1 MLNLGSDSSDVYDSF
16 LPEPATT
23 LTPHGDLHA
32 TQIRESPRTE
42 NNGRHGPAFT
52 IALSVS
58 LVLNVVVT
66 LFVVFYV
73 IFTMKQVVNHKKDS
87 GFSVSEEG
95 MAGKENSVKQLTVCL
110 PCQHLIGQKQNFEVC
125 CQNST
130 ESAVLLLKLLLNARE
145 KKKSALVFGQY
156 HISATQGR
164 KRVSLK
170 SSSKKSPSD
179 SILLPSTLNR
189 IRVNKSGHYTVFGN
203 LCFSEKDI
211 TGKSESVI
219 ATLEQVHNGSK
230 RTIFSKTEVVH
241 WDPNTYVSIS
251 FMENIWLNGS
261 TELLLFV
268 NRPNVLY
275 KLKDCNTI
283 GLYKTH

>member
-1 MLNLGSDSSDVYDSF
+1 MN
-16 LPEPATT
+16 
-23 LTPHGDLHA
+23 
-32 TQIRESPRTE
+32 
-42 NNGRHGPAFT
+42 
-52 IALSVS
+52 
-58 LVLNVVVT
+58 
-66 LFVVFYV
+66 
-73 IFTMKQVVNHKKDS
+73 
-87 GFSVSEEG
+87 
-95 MAGKENSVKQLTVCL
+95 
-110 PCQHLIGQKQNFEVC
+110 
-125 CQNST
+125 
-130 ESAVLLLKLLLNARE
+130 
-145 KKKSALVFGQY
+145 
-156 HISATQGR
+156 ISGR

-179 SILLPSTLNR
+179 YILLPSTLNR

-241 WDPNTYVSIS
+241 WDPNTYVGIS
-251 FMENIWLNGS
+251 FMENIWLNGN